1 MARRENKSDEKF
13 MRRALAL
20 ARKGYGGTSPNPVV
34 GAVLV
39 KNGKIIGQGWH
50 KRAGEPH
57 AEINAI
63 ANALATVGPVPS
75 PGDLRP
81 STGKRISFLRGATLY
96 VTLEPC
102 STCGR
107 TGPCTSAILEAGIKR
122 VIAAAPDPNPKH
134 SGAGFDLLRKSGVEV
149 ITGVLEEEA
158 RQLNEAFNHW
168 IVHRTPFVL
177 LKSAMSLDGRIA
189 TVSGESKW
197 ITGERARARGM
208 RLRAGADAIVAGVN
222 TIVRDDPSLTLRPVR
237 GLKIPEWKKL
247 RRIVLDP
254 EGRTP
259 PDSKVLRDEQA
270 ELTTIV
276 ITSLASA
283 RSVAGLTGR
292 AQIIV
297 APRSGKGRTIDLK
310 WLMKNLG
317 GADVTSLLVEGGGET
332 HAAFLE
338 QGIGHRVC
346 FFYAPMIIGGRAA
359 ARSVGGSQTLNE
371 RAGIRLMNPVWER
384 LGGDLLLNAAIQW

>member
-1 MARRENKSDEKF
+1 MAQRENKSDEKF

-20 ARKGYGGTSPNPVV
+20 ARKGYGGTSPNPMV

-39 KNGKIIGQGWH
+39 KNGKIIGEGWH
-50 KRAGEPH
+50 RRAGEPH

-63 ANALATVGPVPS
+63 ADGFGTVGPVPS
-75 PGDLRP
+75 PGGDASPRKRFTSP
-81 STGKRISFLRGATLY
+81 TGTTLY

-107 TGPCTSAILEAGIKR
+107 TGPCTSAILDAGIKR

-134 SGAGFDLLRKSGVEV
+134 SGAGFNLLKKSGVEV
-149 ITGVLEEEA
+149 ITGVPEEEA

-208 RLRAGADAIVAGVN
+208 RLRLGADAIVAGVN
-222 TIVRDDPSLTLRPVR
+222 TIVRDDPSLTLRPVP

-259 PDSKVLRDEQA
+259 PDSKVLRDEHA

-283 RSVAGLTGR
+283 NSVAGLTGR

-297 APRSGKGRTIDLK
+297 APRARKGRSINLK

-317 GADVTSLLVEGGGET
+317 AADVTSLLVEGGGET

-359 ARSVGGSQTLNE
+359 ARSVGGGQTLND
-371 RAGIRLMNPVWER
+371 RAGIRLINPIWER
-384 LGGDLLLNAAIQW
+384 LGRDLLLNAELAG